1 MAKNTKQKGPQM
13 TPQLRK
19 RISENEAKGFKFKRF
34 ERAPQ
39 GGWYAVY
46 EKKVT
51 IDSFSAK
58 IDNKLAQISGDD
70 LGQWAGEE
78 A

>member
-1 MAKNTKQKGPQM
+1 MANTKQKGPQM

-19 RISENEAKGFKFKRF
+19 RIAENKAQGFELKGFEK
-34 ERAPQ
+34 APQ
-39 GGWYAVY
+39 GGWYAVF

-51 IDSFSAK
+51 IDAFTAK
-58 IDNKLAQISGDD
+58 LESKETQVCGAD
-70 LGQWAGEE
+70 LGQWAGE

>member
-1 MAKNTKQKGPQM
+1 MMTDIKQKGPQM

-19 RISENEAKGFKFKRF
+19 RIAENKANGFELKGFEK
-34 ERAPQ
+34 APQ

-51 IDSFSAK
+51 IDSFTAK
-58 IDNKLAQISGDD
+58 LESKLAQVCGED
-70 LGQWAGEE
+70 LGQWVGEE
-78 A
+78 